1 MQQQQINSQTP
12 QQSTNTQKV
21 RRKRDFS
28 QVIDPTANQ
37 GTPGQAGYAVPNV
50 PGQVVQVNHENG
62 NVDNKSGHGSPQK
75 PNKMS

>member
-12 QQSTNTQKV
+12 QQSTTTTKV

-37 GTPGQAGYAVPNV
+37 GIPGQANYGVTNNTQGGYLPTNDLHS
-50 PGQVVQVNHENG
+50 G
-62 NVDNKSGHGSPQK
+62 NKSA
-75 PNKMS
+75 